1 MELKLQ
7 QGVQFSNLAAQVVT
21 GDSTD
26 SQDGFMILVL
36 LLRKTKEETK
46 QGLEGDTA
54 FVAGYVM
61 NFNCF
66 NFSAIHSL
74 GLNLLPMSLP

>member
-21 GDSTD
+21 GDSSD
-26 SQDGFMILVL
+26 SQDGFMFLVR

-66 NFSAIHSL
+66 NFSALHSL
-74 GLNLLPMSLP
+74 GLNLLPMPLP